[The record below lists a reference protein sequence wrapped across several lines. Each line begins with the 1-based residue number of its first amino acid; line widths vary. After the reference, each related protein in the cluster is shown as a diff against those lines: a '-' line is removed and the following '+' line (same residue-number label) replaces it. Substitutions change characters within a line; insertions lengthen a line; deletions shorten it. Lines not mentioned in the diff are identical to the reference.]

1 MGDRTEEECE
11 AVGSEEIPCEVH
23 RKKKKRPRR
32 ARAEGHNQIP
42 GEEGDALVTLATANP
57 APRQKRTIAPSHSH
71 VVSSP
76 LELGTTHLILS
87 WDSAR
92 EVYTLS
98 PENNKNPR
106 VLLLP
111 PQMLEEEA
119 QGSSPDNIAR
129 VQKDALYGEQSLLE
143 GKSAD
148 ERFAQQASML
158 QLETSLQHLLNT
170 HLPRHTLR
178 IVGGVEERHGFRNS
192 LICLVDRMQDL
203 RGWVESYKGLE
214 DATALSIVPPL
225 NRRRKPEEQKSSA
238 EDEDRVHALLAV
250 PLEKMASL
258 SYDDFVTYLRD
269 SLKERGW
276 LLREKVH
283 VHFHIQYVLWP
294 GINRLWRKL
303 SVASASQSPTDEN
316 LSAATPLPSH
326 SSVDGNLSTENMESA
341 GNRDSGLDFLGDL
354 ARAPISE
361 NDGVGIVFSVC
372 VGRSRVILDLPGGK
386 RMLGETSLECAIRE
400 TKEEIGLDL
409 YGAHINGQ
417 PPSPSSEWNW
427 SIVQHHVYHTM
438 SCFVAYGRGLWLALH
453 Q

>member
-1 MGDRTEEECE
+1 MGDRTEEESE
-11 AVGSEEIPCEVH
+11 AVGCEEIPCEAH
-23 RKKKKRPRR
+23 SEGLRQRKKKKRPRLSER
-32 ARAEGHNQIP
+32 HNQIP
-42 GEEGDALVTLATANP
+42 KEDDAIVTTNP
-57 APRQKRTIAPSHSH
+57 TPRQKKTPPPSHNH

-87 WDSAR
+87 WDCAR
-92 EVYTLS
+92 QVYTLS

-111 PQMLEEEA
+111 PQMFVEEA
-119 QGSSPDNIAR
+119 EGSSQESIAR
-129 VQKDALYGEQSLLE
+129 VQKDALYGQQLLLE
-143 GKSAD
+143 GKSAE

-158 QLETSLQHLLNT
+158 QLETSLQHLLNA

-192 LICLVDRMQDL
+192 LVCLVDRMQNL

-225 NRRRKPEEQKSSA
+225 RRRRKPTEQKCSA

-250 PLEKMASL
+250 SLEKMASL
-258 SYDDFVTYLRD
+258 SYDDFVIYLKD
-269 SLKERGW
+269 SLRERGW

-294 GINRLWRKL
+294 GINRLWRKS
-303 SVASASQSPTDEN
+303 SVASAS
-316 LSAATPLPSH
+316 SAATPTPSH
-326 SSVDGNLSTENMESA
+326 SSVDENMSA
-341 GNRDSGLDFLGDL
+341 QTAENTGNGDLGLGFLGDL

-372 VGRSRVILDLPGGK
+372 VGRSRLILDLPGGK

-409 YGAHINGQ
+409 YEAHINGQQ

-438 SCFVAYGRGLWLALH
+438 SCFVAYGKDLWLALH